1 MRLVLEDRDRLRKDG
16 MLYFTPRD
24 IVCVVFV
31 LLLLKRP
38 TRSFG
43 QGRVQIFLE
52 SPLRCSEHKPTQ
64 HLLPWEIPGALP
76 TSSSQLFPQN
86 VPPRDFL
93 YKCGGK

>member
-43 QGRVQIFLE
+43 QGCVQMFLE

-64 HLLPWEIPGALP
+64 HLLPWEIDLFVSIYGTVNLKSVHLLYVNY
-76 TSSSQLFPQN
+76 TSI
-86 VPPRDFL
+86 
-93 YKCGGK
+93 